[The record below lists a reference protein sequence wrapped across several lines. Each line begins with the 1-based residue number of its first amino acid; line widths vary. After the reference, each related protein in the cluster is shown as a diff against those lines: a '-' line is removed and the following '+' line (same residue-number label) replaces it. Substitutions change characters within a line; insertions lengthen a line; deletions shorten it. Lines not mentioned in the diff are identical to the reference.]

1 MALGRQILVDA
12 LQPRLEERLEI
23 DTAGWLDAGPIE
35 RGVRDVYRGRLT
47 VHVRVLVVH
56 HHVAQVDDLPGLVQR
71 SFVGTDRHVHHVFG
85 ARRAA
90 GLQQRPIDDLQHRL
104 VRLDAQHHSVGVAV
118 RTSGGCRGGGVVGRV
133 EHCRLAGN
141 CARCS

>member
-1 MALGRQILVDA
+1 MSLALSRSGRGGRRCRCRCSGDLLALGRQILVDA

-56 HHVAQVDDLPGLVQR
+56 HHVAQVHDLPGLVQR

-90 GLQQRPIDDLQHRL
+90 GL
-104 VRLDAQHHSVGVAV
+104 
-118 RTSGGCRGGGVVGRV
+118 
-133 EHCRLAGN
+133 
-141 CARCS
+141 